1 MARGGSDGQ
10 RFMKMMLNSLMRSL
24 MNRVV
29 WGLPLWL
36 AAVLL
41 VLVIAGVWFSGSF

>member
-1 MARGGSDGQ
+1 MANSDGQ
-10 RFMKMMLNSLMRSL
+10 RFMKMLLNSFMRSL

-41 VLVIAGVWFSGSF
+41 VVVIGGVWFFKAF

>member
-1 MARGGSDGQ
+1 MAKSGSEGQ
-10 RFMKMMLNSLMRSL
+10 RFLKMLLNSFMRSL

-36 AAVLL
+36 AAVML
-41 VLVIAGVWFSGSF
+41 VVVIAAVWFSGAF